1 MPYTITHLQTYN
13 LIEKVYTGK
22 LTPPELLEIVIKTDE
37 MMRATGAIKV
47 LADCTHMTEG
57 YTAFDLYYLMEKIT
71 EMGIDPHSTEAIILS
86 TNEDTTK
93 NLLFFE
99 TIAANNGF
107 KCKTFLNRES
117 AMEWLLS
124 H

>member
-13 LIEKVYTGK
+13 VIEKVYSGK
-22 LTPPELLEIVIKTDE
+22 LAPADLVEILEKTNT
-37 MMRATGAIKV
+37 MMQETGAKKV
-47 LADCTHMTEG
+47 IADCTTLTEG
-57 YTAFDLYYLMEKIT
+57 YTAFDLYYLMEKISH
-71 EMGIDPHSTEAIILS
+71 MQIDPYSSEAIILS
-86 TNEDTTK
+86 KNPDTNK

-99 TIAANNGF
+99 TLATNNGF
-107 KCKTFLNRES
+107 KCKTFENRES